1 MQAQMTDET
10 RRIGMLR
17 DRFVSHLQ
25 QIPGVHLNSPPRQSI
40 PHILN
45 VAFDGIDGE
54 TLLLAL
60 NGIAISTGSACNS
73 ASVEPSHVL
82 RGIGMSRELAHASLR
97 FSFGRYTTDTDIDSA
112 GTHVADVLGRLR
124 Q

>member
-1 MQAQMTDET
+1 M
-10 RRIGMLR
+10 
-17 DRFVSHLQ
+17 
-25 QIPGVHLNSPPRQSI
+25 
-40 PHILN
+40 
-45 VAFDGIDGE
+45 E

-82 RGIGMSRELAHASLR
+82 RGIGMSKELAHGSLR